1 VFEVREDPAKSAAD
15 LKFKFDD
22 VAVSDAAMVDR
33 WGHFAILKLQQTK
46 QTASEAAHH
55 ARE

>member
-1 VFEVREDPAKSAAD
+1 VFEVREDPAKSDAD

-22 VAVSDAAMVDR
+22 VAVSDAATVVG
-33 WGHFAILKLQQTK
+33 WGHFAILRLQQT
-46 QTASEAAHH
+46 AIEATHH

>member
-22 VAVSDAAMVDR
+22 VAVSAAATVDG
-33 WGHFAILKLQQTK
+33 WGHFAILRLQQTK